1 MGSTSVS
8 WEVTS
13 LEVQTTTPSATSDG
27 LYANGNMQVPV
38 VVVIKTIDPD
48 TNTSYQLS
56 ESDLETI
63 KLIDYDDPP
72 TELSGSWSYST
83 TENEFDHSLPSSK
96 KALQPDLSLT
106 DGGSQKKRYWVTTTK
121 VENKRVAASIKQP
134 NGTVVHTAGDPYD
147 SKATLTGTDVVTY
160 KLDDINLRKG
170 DTTSGTGET
179 VASQKWS
186 STNYYLTT
194 NKYPLRKA
202 DVNGDNLRTDQ
213 GVENSYLEN
222 AMACFFS
229 ASNEFDIFYYWP
241 MGPEETRRVGGASG
255 APIEITVNEESNAL
269 CFTHMHLQNYD
280 FGWTFGF
287 LFYYRF
293 IFYDQ
298 FGNPGTFWVGYNDS
312 HTTLEILDHKYTADD
327 YGHDA

>member
-48 TNTSYQLS
+48 TNTSYQLI

-83 TENEFDHSLPSSK
+83 TENE
-96 KALQPDLSLT
+96 
-106 DGGSQKKRYWVTTTK
+106 
-121 VENKRVAASIKQP
+121 VAASIKQP
-134 NGTVVHTAGDPYD
+134 NGTVAHTAGDPYD
-147 SKATLTGTDVVTY
+147 SKATLTGTNVVTY

-186 STNYYLTT
+186 RTNYYLTT

-202 DVNGDNLRTDQ
+202 DVNGYTLRTDQ

-222 AMACFFS
+222 AMACFPS
-229 ASNEFDIFYYWP
+229 GSNELDIFYYWP
-241 MGPEETRRVGGASG
+241 MGPEETRRLGGASG

-280 FGWTFGF
+280 FGWIPNF
-287 LFYYRF
+287 LFDYRF
-293 IFYDQ
+293 TFYDQ

>member
-38 VVVIKTIDPD
+38 IVVIKTIDPD

-83 TENEFDHSLPSSK
+83 TENEFDHSLPSTK
-96 KALQPDLSLT
+96 KALQPNLSLT

-134 NGTVVHTAGDPYD
+134 NGIVVHTAGDPYD
-147 SKATLTGTDVVTY
+147 SKATLTGTNVVTY

-179 VASQKWS
+179 VLLQEWS
-186 STNYYLTT
+186 HTNYYLTT

-202 DVNGDNLRTDQ
+202 DFNGYNLGTDH
-213 GVENSYLEN
+213 GAEDSALEY
-222 AMACFFS
+222 ATAYFS
-229 ASNEFDIFYYWP
+229 SSGNKSDIFFYWP
-241 MGPEETRRVGGASG
+241 MGPEETRAAGRGTAKVDV
-255 APIEITVNEESNAL
+255 TVNDESNAL
-269 CFTHMHLQNYD
+269 CFTHMHVGIFD
-280 FGWTFGF
+280 WRWF
-287 LFYYRF
+287 LDYIGEGQFT
-293 IFYDQ
+293 FYDQ
-298 FGNPGTFWVGYNDS
+298 FGNPGTFWMGYKDS
-312 HTTLEILDHKYTADD
+312 HTTPEILDHQYTSDD
-327 YGHDA
+327 DGDDA

>member
-48 TNTSYQLS
+48 TNTSYQLI

-83 TENEFDHSLPSSK
+83 TENEWGFPK
-96 KALQPDLSLT
+96 EALLGYDNKGGEQESRREHQTAQWDL
-106 DGGSQKKRYWVTTTK
+106 
-121 VENKRVAASIKQP
+121 
-134 NGTVVHTAGDPYD
+134 
-147 SKATLTGTDVVTY
+147 TY

-186 STNYYLTT
+186 RTNYYLTT

-202 DVNGDNLRTDQ
+202 DVNGYTLRTDQ

-222 AMACFFS
+222 AMACFPS
-229 ASNEFDIFYYWP
+229 GSNELDIFYYWP
-241 MGPEETRRVGGASG
+241 MGPEETRRLGGASG

-280 FGWTFGF
+280 FGWIPNF
-287 LFYYRF
+287 LFDYRF
-293 IFYDQ
+293 TFYDQ